1 MLVWIYYNP
10 NDAQR
15 KEIQFA
21 LIHSV
26 AMCFCHIQ
34 KKASPLC
41 EIEGWSCIK
50 VFRFVGVVKNVVF
63 LLDLEQQLVLQSDS
77 SKTDK
82 SFLFWAVS
90 IVSYREDLPFSAGLN
105 HSKEQM
111 PMLRACQTAT
121 LLSSSITT
129 SGY

>member
-50 VFRFVGVVKNVVF
+50 VFRFVSVVKNVVF
-63 LLDLEQQLVLQSDS
+63 LLDLEQQLVLQSDPVKQTS
-77 SKTDK
+77 HSCSGQFPLFHTERTYH
-82 SFLFWAVS
+82 FLL
-90 IVSYREDLPFSAGLN
+90 D
-105 HSKEQM
+105 
-111 PMLRACQTAT
+111 
-121 LLSSSITT
+121 
-129 SGY
+129 